1 MTTSPPTQSGGLLLR
16 LSMMLFAAGLV
27 ALAAIFVCFALGKHD
42 LPLWLNL
49 AGTVLTPLGLA
60 LGLISVFRVAKRR

>member
-1 MTTSPPTQSGGLLLR
+1 MTASPPNKSGSLLLR
-16 LSMMLFAAGLV
+16 SSMLLFAAGLV

-49 AGTVLTPLGLA
+49 AGGVLTPLGLA
-60 LGLISVFRVAKRR
+60 LGLFSVFRVAKRR